1 MFFDFPFGSNTLIL
15 AIWLVC
21 LDFSGLVSL
30 PCKKENKWAKLASVS
45 STANASLVFLAP
57 KHLMVPPASGKSR
70 VISWSYCGVVFLLL
84 AEGLLV
90 SLASAKKVFFLSNKI
105 AFHIPLLDQSFK
117 SCYVLQVVVLAPI
130 KGLTLDKFAK
140 GVVGRKQ
147 EEPLFAHLLCNHV
160 VRDCPFLT
168 FQQHVVLLLQC
179 YIHGHGSS
187 LPKVHTLQNGCHGSK
202 I

>member
-1 MFFDFPFGSNTLIL
+1 MRLVFLHITSIISMFFDFPFGSNTLIL

-90 SLASAKKVFFLSNKI
+90 SLASLASAKRFSSSATRLLFTFLCWTRASKAAMFFRL
-105 AFHIPLLDQSFK
+105 
-117 SCYVLQVVVLAPI
+117 
-130 KGLTLDKFAK
+130 
-140 GVVGRKQ
+140 
-147 EEPLFAHLLCNHV
+147 
-160 VRDCPFLT
+160 
-168 FQQHVVLLLQC
+168 
-179 YIHGHGSS
+179 
-187 LPKVHTLQNGCHGSK
+187 
-202 I
+202 